1 MFRRAR
7 AWASAEISRLL
18 HAEVVDAR
26 AEMEHSMHARVND
39 LATGL
44 DRDARAREQ
53 SLSESLDRV
62 ATALDAIAEQ
72 LAADARD
79 HRASLAALEFVA
91 REMALA
97 LIRPDGPVAA
107 TVLGGTIEPHTLD
120 LTLDVPAHPEV
131 QPRDGMGPQAIAAP
145 ARRHDAEDHDG
156 EHNVELRPGCV
167 VEVRSRF
174 QNRWVDGFEVVE
186 MVERDGV
193 ERYRLARH
201 ADHVQLPVLFDAC
214 DLRLLDV
221 VDEIVIES
229 EVSAVLDDPGSRR

>member
-1 MFRRAR
+1 VFRRAR
-7 AWASAEISRLL
+7 AWASTEISRLL
-18 HAEVVDAR
+18 HAEVVEAR
-26 AEMEHSMHARVND
+26 AEIETSVQARVDD

-79 HRASLAALEFVA
+79 HRASLAAVEFVA

-97 LIRPDGPVAA
+97 FIRPAGPGVA
-107 TVLGGTIEPHTLD
+107 TVLGGTIEPHTVD
-120 LTLDVPAHPEV
+120 LTFDALAHAEV

-145 ARRHDAEDHDG
+145 TG
-156 EHNVELRPGCV
+156 ESRESDDIELRPGCI

-186 MVERDGV
+186 IVERDGI
-193 ERYRLARH
+193 EHYRLARH

-214 DLRLLDV
+214 DLRPLDV
-221 VDEIVIES
+221 VGEIVIDAVAEDG
-229 EVSAVLDDPGSRR
+229 VSAVLDDPGSRR